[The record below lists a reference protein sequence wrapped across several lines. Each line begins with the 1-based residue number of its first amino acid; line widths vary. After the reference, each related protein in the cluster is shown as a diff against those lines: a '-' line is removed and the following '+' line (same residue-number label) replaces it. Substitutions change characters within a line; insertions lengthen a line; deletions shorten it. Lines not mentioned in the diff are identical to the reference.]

1 MAWHLY
7 RFGRWSF
14 RHRRIVVTFWV
25 GLLLLMG
32 VASSTLSGKTSDTFT
47 LPGIESTEAFDLIKE
62 RTPDAAPDGA
72 TARIVFQAPEGETLS
87 SPANAKAVEESLAA
101 IDSKN
106 VSTPPEARVLS
117 ATSEDGRTAYASIS
131 YAKQSIELT
140 DADRHALEEAPE
152 AAEAAGLKVAIGG
165 DALQEMP
172 AQGLTELI
180 GLGVAVIV
188 LLITFGSLLLAG
200 MPLLTAI
207 IGVGIG
213 VTTITTLTGFIDLGS
228 STPTL
233 ALMLGLAVGIDYALF
248 IVSRYNHE
256 VHIGREREEA
266 AGRAVGTA
274 GSAVVF
280 AGLTVVIALAGLSV
294 VNINFLTQ
302 MGLAAAGT
310 VAVAVMIALS
320 LLPALFGFSGNKIG
334 WGKVPFMNVRD
345 PEDPTTKAPAG
356 RRWADLVTKHRIK
369 TLIGGLVVA
378 GVVAIPV
385 ASMQLALPDDGTAA
399 DGSGPRVAYDLIADS
414 FGAGT
419 NGPLMVVVDTKG
431 ASDPE
436 AAVSAAVK
444 RVESVKTDVATV
456 ISPVPAADAPADA
469 VQAFNDQLDQG
480 QYALITVIPKSGPS
494 DADTQ
499 TLVDELRQAVDGV
512 ESDTGAQV
520 LVTGQTAVGVD
531 ISESLADAFP
541 KYLLVVVG
549 LAFILL
555 LIVFR
560 SILVPLKAVGG
571 FLLSVGVSLG
581 ATVAVFQWGWFADL
595 IGIDKSGPV
604 LFMLPLLLTG
614 ILFGLAMDY
623 EVFLVSRMRE
633 EFVHGKE
640 ATESVVLGFQYGARV
655 VTAAAAIMIGV
666 FGAFALGDEVVI
678 KSIGFGL
685 AIGVLADAFLVRMT
699 IVPAFM
705 ALLGN
710 RMWWL
715 PKWLDK
721 ALPNLDIEGESLAKH
736 LGEEKDKDQDKDELV
751 PV

>member
-7 RFGRWSF
+7 RLGRWSF
-14 RHRRIVVTFWV
+14 RHRRVVVSFWI

-32 VASSTLSGKTSDTFT
+32 VASATLSGKTSDTFT
-47 LPGIESTEAFDLIKE
+47 LPGIESVDAFELIKD

-72 TARIVFQAPEGETLS
+72 TARIVFQAPEGQTLTEGD
-87 SPANAKAVEESLAA
+87 NKEAVTEALASVT
-101 IDSKN
+101 SKN
-106 VSTPPEARVLS
+106 VVGASDPFTTGTVS
-117 ATSEDGRTAYASIS
+117 KDGRTAYATVS

-140 DADRHALEEAPE
+140 DADREALEESPK
-152 AAEAAGLKVAIGG
+152 AAEDAGLKVAIGG
-165 DALQEMP
+165 DALQEVP
-172 AQGLTELI
+172 AQGATELI
-180 GLGVAVIV
+180 GVGVAIIV
-188 LLITFGSLLLAG
+188 LLITFGTLLLAG

-248 IVSRYNHE
+248 ITSRYRHE
-256 VHIGREREEA
+256 VHTGRSQEEA

-310 VAVAVMIALS
+310 VAVAVLIALT
-320 LLPALFGFSGNKIG
+320 LLPALLGAARKRTG
-334 WGKVPFMNVRD
+334 WKVPFVKAPD
-345 PEDPTTKAPAG
+345 PEDPNVKTTAG
-356 RRWADLVTKHRIK
+356 RRWADIVTTHRVKALV
-369 TLIGGLVVA
+369 GGLVVA
-378 GVVAIPV
+378 GVIAIPV

-399 DGSGPRVAYDLIADS
+399 DGTGPRVAYDLIAEN

-419 NGPLMVVVDTKG
+419 NGPLLVVVDTKN
-431 ASDPE
+431 ADDPA
-436 AAVSAAVK
+436 AAVQQAADKVAA
-444 RVESVKTDVATV
+444 VKTDVATV
-456 ISPVPAADAPADA
+456 VPPAPDPSDTEA
-469 VQAFNDQLDQG
+469 VTAYERQLDTA
-480 QYALITVIPKSGPS
+480 QYASITVIPKSGPS

-499 TLVDELRQAVDGV
+499 ALVDDLRDAVKTV
-512 ESDTGAQV
+512 ESDTGATV
-520 LVTGQTAVGVD
+520 YVTGQTAVGVD
-531 ISESLADAFP
+531 ISEELAKAFP

-549 LAFILL
+549 LAFVLL

-560 SILVPLKAVGG
+560 SILVPVKAVLG

-595 IGIDKSGPV
+595 VGVDKSGPV

-633 EFVHGKE
+633 EYVHGRPAK
-640 ATESVVLGFQYGARV
+640 ESVVYGFQYGARV

-666 FGAFALGDEVVI
+666 FGSFALGDEVVI

-685 AIGVLADAFLVRMT
+685 AVGVLADAFLVRMM

-705 ALLGN
+705 ALLGD

-715 PKWLDK
+715 PRWLDRL
-721 ALPNLDIEGESLAKH
+721 LPNLDIEGESLALHTGEAPAGKH
-736 LGEEKDKDQDKDELV
+736 VEEPARV
-751 PV
+751 

>member
-14 RHRRIVVTFWV
+14 RHRKTVLAFWI

-32 VASSTLSGKTSDTFT
+32 VGASTLSGKTSDTFT
-47 LPGIESTEAFDLIKE
+47 LPGIESIEAFDLIKE
-62 RTPDAAPDGA
+62 RTPEAAPDGA
-72 TARIVFQAPEGETLS
+72 TARVVYQAPAG
-87 SPANAKAVEESLAA
+87 ESLESPENKAA
-101 IDSKN
+101 VLASIESAKTKN
-106 VSTPPEARVLS
+106 VV
-117 ATSEDGRTAYASIS
+117 ATSDPYVMGTVSEDGRTAYASVS
-131 YAKQSIELT
+131 YAKQSVELT
-140 DADRHALEEAPE
+140 DADRTALEEAP
-152 AAEAAGLKVAIGG
+152 AVAEQAGLDVAIGG

-180 GLGVAVIV
+180 GLGVAIIV
-188 LLITFGSLLLAG
+188 LMITFGSLLMAG

-213 VTTITTLTGFIDLGS
+213 VASIMTLTGFVDLGS

-248 IVSRYNHE
+248 IASRYRHE
-256 VHIGREREEA
+256 VHVGRSREEA

-310 VAVAVMIALS
+310 VAIAVFIALS
-320 LLPALFGFSGNKIG
+320 LLPALFGFAGDKIG
-334 WGKVPFMNVRD
+334 WGKIPFIKAPD
-345 PEDPTTKAPAG
+345 PEDSTVKNTVG
-356 RRWADLVTKHRIK
+356 RRWADLITKHKVK
-369 TLIGGLVVA
+369 TLVAGLVVA
-378 GVVAIPV
+378 GVAAIPV

-399 DGSGPRVAYDLIADS
+399 DGSGPRVAYDLIAEN

-419 NGPLMVVVDTKG
+419 NGPLLVVVDTKN
-431 ASDPE
+431 ADDPA
-436 AAVSAAVK
+436 AAVAAVAQQ
-444 RVESVKTDVATV
+444 VESVKDDVAAV
-456 ISPVPAADAPADA
+456 ISPVPAADAPAAD
-469 VQAFNDQLDQG
+469 VEAFEGQLDET
-480 QYALITVIPKSGPS
+480 QYATITVVPESGPS

-499 TLVDELRQAVDGV
+499 ALVEDIRDKVGAV
-512 ESDTGAQV
+512 ESETGAKA
-520 LVTGQTAVGVD
+520 LVSGQTAVGVD
-531 ISESLADAFP
+531 ISEKLAEAFP

-555 LIVFR
+555 LLVFR
-560 SILVPLKAVGG
+560 SILVPLKAVVG

-581 ATVAVFQWGWFADL
+581 ATVAVFQWGWAADL
-595 IGIDKSGPV
+595 LGIDKSGPV

-633 EFVHGKE
+633 EFVHGRPAK
-640 ATESVVLGFQYGARV
+640 ESVVYGFQYGARV

-666 FGAFALGDEVVI
+666 FGSFALGDEVVI

-685 AIGVLADAFLVRMT
+685 AIGVLADAFLVRMM

-705 ALLGN
+705 ALMGN
-710 RMWWL
+710 KMWWL
-715 PKWLDK
+715 PKWLDRVM
-721 ALPNLDIEGESLAKH
+721 PNLDIEGESLVRRV
-736 LGEEKDKDQDKDELV
+736 DERDAAERESV
-751 PV
+751 PVA

>member
-7 RFGRWSF
+7 RLGRWSF
-14 RHRRIVVTFWV
+14 RRRRIVLSFWI

-32 VASSTLSGKTSDTFT
+32 VGAGTLSGKTSDEFT
-47 LPGIESTEAFDLIKE
+47 IPGIESIDAFDLIKE

-72 TARIVFQAPEGETLS
+72 TARIVFQAPEGEQLS
-87 SPANAKAVEESLAA
+87 SPQYQAAIDESLAS
-101 IDSKN
+101 IDSPN
-106 VSTPPEARVLS
+106 VVAPLDAAALT
-117 ATSEDGRTAYASIS
+117 TSEDGRTGFATVS
-131 YAKQSIELT
+131 YAKQSVELT
-140 DADRHALEEAPE
+140 DADKTALEESPE
-152 AAEAAGLKVAIGG
+152 PAEAAGLTVAVGG
-165 DALQEMP
+165 DALQEIP

-180 GLGVAVIV
+180 GLGVAVVV

-207 IGVGIG
+207 VGVGIG
-213 VTTITTLTGFIDLGS
+213 VAGIQVATGFIDLGS

-248 IVSRYNHE
+248 IASRYRHE
-256 VHIGREREEA
+256 VHMGRPRDEA

-280 AGLTVVIALAGLSV
+280 AGLTVIIALAGLSI
-294 VNINFLTQ
+294 VNISFLTQ
-302 MGLAAAGT
+302 MGLAAAAT
-310 VAVAVMIALS
+310 VAVAVLIALT
-320 LLPALFGFSGNKIG
+320 LLPALLGFVGG
-334 WGKVPFMNVRD
+334 RTGGTVPFVTAPD
-345 PEDPTTKAPAG
+345 PEDPTVKNTVG
-356 RRWADLVTKHRIK
+356 RRWADLITKHRIK

-399 DGSGPRVAYDLIADS
+399 DGSGPRVAYDLIAEN

-419 NGPLMVVVDTKG
+419 NGPLLVVVDTKN
-431 ASDPE
+431 ADDPA
-436 AAVSAAVK
+436 AAVSSVVEK
-444 RVESVKTDVATV
+444 VESIEKDVTAV
-456 ISPVPAADAPADA
+456 VSPVPAADATPEA
-469 VQAFNDQLDQG
+469 VEAFDGQLTEAQF
-480 QYALITVIPKSGPS
+480 ASITVVPESGPS

-499 TLVDELRQAVDGV
+499 ALVDDLRDAVATADG
-512 ESDTGAQV
+512 GAEV
-520 LVTGQTAVGVD
+520 YVTGQTAVGVD
-531 ISESLADAFP
+531 ISEQLAKAFP

-560 SILVPLKAVGG
+560 SVLVPLKAVAG
-571 FLLSVGVSLG
+571 FLLSVGVALG

-633 EFVHGKE
+633 EFVHGRE
-640 ATESVVLGFQYGARV
+640 AKESVVYGFQYGARV

-666 FGAFALGDEVVI
+666 FGSFALGDEVII

-685 AIGVLADAFLVRMT
+685 AVGVLADAFLVRMM

-705 ALLGN
+705 ALLGD
-710 RMWWL
+710 RMWWM
-715 PKWLDK
+715 PAWLDRIV
-721 ALPNLDIEGESLAKH
+721 PNLDIEGESLARH
-736 LGEEKDKDQDKDELV
+736 LDNGAEGQHVKEPV
-751 PV
+751 PVA

>member
-1 MAWHLY
+1 MAWYLY
-7 RFGRWSF
+7 RLGRWSF
-14 RHRRIVVTFWV
+14 RRRRVVVSFWI
-25 GLLLLMG
+25 GLLILMG
-32 VASSTLSGKTSDTFT
+32 VGAGTLSGKTSDEFT
-47 LPGIESTEAFDLIKE
+47 IPGIESIDAFDLIKE

-72 TARIVFQAPEGETLS
+72 TARIVFQAPEGEQLS
-87 SPANAKAVEESLAA
+87 SAKYQSAIDESLSS
-101 IDSKN
+101 IDSPN
-106 VSTPPEARVLS
+106 VVAPLDAS
-117 ATSEDGRTAYASIS
+117 ALTTSEDGRTGFATVS
-131 YAKQSIELT
+131 YAKQSVELT
-140 DADRHALEEAPE
+140 DADKTALEDSPE
-152 AAEAAGLKVAIGG
+152 AAEAAGLKVAVGG
-165 DALQEMP
+165 DALQEIP

-207 IGVGIG
+207 VGVGIG
-213 VTTITTLTGFIDLGS
+213 VAGIQIATGFIDLGS

-248 IVSRYNHE
+248 IASRYRHE
-256 VHIGREREEA
+256 VHVGRPRDEA

-280 AGLTVVIALAGLSV
+280 AGLTVIIALAGLSI
-294 VNINFLTQ
+294 VNISFLTQ
-302 MGLAAAGT
+302 MGLAAAAT
-310 VAVAVMIALS
+310 VAVAVLIALT
-320 LLPALFGFSGNKIG
+320 LLPALLGFVGG
-334 WGKVPFMNVRD
+334 RTGGKVPFVKAPD
-345 PEDPTTKAPAG
+345 PEDPTVKNTVG
-356 RRWADLVTKHRIK
+356 RRWADFVTKHRVS
-369 TLIGGLVVA
+369 TLVAGLVVA

-399 DGSGPRVAYDLIADS
+399 DGTGPRVAYDLIAEN

-419 NGPLMVVVDTKG
+419 NGPLLVVVDTKN
-431 ASDPE
+431 ADDPA
-436 AAVSAAVK
+436 AAVSSVVQK
-444 RVESVKTDVATV
+444 VESVRKDVASV
-456 ISPVPAADAPADA
+456 VSPVPAAGATPEAVEAFASQLSDAQFAS
-469 VQAFNDQLDQG
+469 
-480 QYALITVIPKSGPS
+480 ITVVPKSGPS

-499 TLVDELRQAVDGV
+499 ALVDDLRDAVATADG
-512 ESDTGAQV
+512 GAEV
-520 LVTGQTAVGVD
+520 YVTGQTAVGVD
-531 ISESLADAFP
+531 ISEQLAKAFP

-555 LIVFR
+555 MVVFR
-560 SILVPLKAVGG
+560 SLLVPLKAVAG

-581 ATVAVFQWGWFADL
+581 ATVAVFQWGWLADL

-633 EFVHGKE
+633 EFVHGRE
-640 ATESVVLGFQYGARV
+640 AKESVVYGFQYGARV
-655 VTAAAAIMIGV
+655 VTAAAVIMIGV
-666 FGAFALGDEVVI
+666 FGSFALGDEVII

-685 AIGVLADAFLVRMT
+685 AVGVLADAFLVRMM

-705 ALLGN
+705 ALLGA

-715 PKWLDK
+715 PSWLDK
-721 ALPNLDIEGESLAKH
+721 LLPNLDIEGESLSRHLDDDSADKHAK
-736 LGEEKDKDQDKDELV
+736 QDV
-751 PV
+751 SVA